1 MTDSVLASPG
11 QNKKLRADVG
21 LAFCTIL
28 WGSTF
33 VVVKNSLDNS
43 SVFLFLALRFTL
55 AGIVMAVWRPRVF
68 RSLAR
73 EEIFAGL
80 RLGFFMF
87 GGYAFQTA
95 GLQYTTAS
103 NSGFVTGSSVV
114 LVPILFGLFWG
125 HRFTSWVYAGALSAG
140 FGLYYL
146 TIPNEGVSHL
156 NRGDVLTFVAAAS
169 YAVHIILVS
178 EYTKEHSAS
187 ALSVL
192 QVIACAGM
200 AWVMTGIAAA
210 IRWQP
215 VRFVPSWSLL
225 LGISICAVF
234 ATAVAFSIQLWAQQY
249 TTPGHAAILFTLE
262 PVFAVL
268 TSYLFL
274 GERLA
279 MRALFGA
286 AFVLAG
292 ILIAELLGPAAAPE
306 SAEPVQAGQL

>member
-1 MTDSVLASPG
+1 
-11 QNKKLRADVG
+11 
-21 LAFCTIL
+21 
-28 WGSTF
+28 
-33 VVVKNSLDNS
+33 
-43 SVFLFLALRFTL
+43 
-55 AGIVMAVWRPRVF
+55 
-68 RSLAR
+68 
-73 EEIFAGL
+73 
-80 RLGFFMF
+80 
-87 GGYAFQTA
+87 
-95 GLQYTTAS
+95 
-103 NSGFVTGSSVV
+103 
-114 LVPILFGLFWG
+114 
-125 HRFTSWVYAGALSAG
+125 
-140 FGLYYL
+140 
-146 TIPNEGVSHL
+146 
-156 NRGDVLTFVAAAS
+156 
-169 YAVHIILVS
+169 
-178 EYTKEHSAS
+178 
-187 ALSVL
+187 L

-249 TTPGHAAILFTLE
+249 TSPGHAAILFTLE

-279 MRALFGA
+279 TRALFGA

-306 SAEPVQAGQL
+306 SPEPMHSAQL

>member
-1 MTDSVLASPG
+1 MTTSAASPSSKRV
-11 QNKKLRADVG
+11 QADLG
-21 LAFCTIL
+21 LMFCTIL

-33 VVVKNSLDNS
+33 VVVKNSLDHS

-55 AGIVMAVWRPRVF
+55 AGMIMALWRPRVF
-68 RSLAR
+68 FSIER

-87 GGYAFQTA
+87 AGYAFQTA
-95 GLQYTTAS
+95 GLQYTSAS

-114 LVPILFGLFWG
+114 LVPLLFGIFWG
-125 HRFTSWVYAGALSAG
+125 HRLTAWVYAGALAAG

-146 TIPNEGVSHL
+146 TIPAMGVAHL

-178 EYTKEHSAS
+178 EYTKQHSAS

-200 AWVMTGIAAA
+200 AWIMTGIAAA

-215 VRFVPSWSLL
+215 VRFEPSWSLL
-225 LGISICAVF
+225 VGVAVCAVF

-268 TSYLFL
+268 TSYVFL

-279 MRALFGA
+279 MRAIFGA

-306 SAEPVQAGQL
+306 SAEPVSPG

>member
-1 MTDSVLASPG
+1 MNSIAHP
-11 QNKKLRADVG
+11 NRRLRADLG

-33 VVVKNSLDNS
+33 VVVKSSLDHS

-55 AGIVMAVWRPRVF
+55 AGIVMALWRPQIF
-68 RSLAR
+68 RSVER

-95 GLQYTTAS
+95 GLRYTSAS

-114 LVPILFGLFWG
+114 LVPLLFGLFWG
-125 HRFTSWVYAGALSAG
+125 HRLTAWVYAGALAAG

-146 TIPNEGVSHL
+146 TIPGEGVGHL

-178 EYTKEHSAS
+178 EYTRQHSAH

-200 AWVMTGIAAA
+200 SWIMTGIAHA

-215 VRFVPSWSLL
+215 VRFEPDWFLF
-225 LGISICAVF
+225 LGVAVCAVF

-279 MRALFGA
+279 MRAIFGA

-292 ILIAELLGPAAAPE
+292 ILIAELLGPAAPE
-306 SAEPVQAGQL
+306 SAEPTTAAQP